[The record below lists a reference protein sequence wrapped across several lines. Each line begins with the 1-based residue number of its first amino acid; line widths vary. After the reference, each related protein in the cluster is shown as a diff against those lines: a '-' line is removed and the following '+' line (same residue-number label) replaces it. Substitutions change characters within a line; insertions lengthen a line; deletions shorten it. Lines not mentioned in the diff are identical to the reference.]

1 MKRGGPVVNERTAQ
15 VMRFAGLVMPV
26 ILLIYGILVKFGLA
40 DTSHYAGDTIF
51 FLLMGPWVL
60 LAFLQFLYP
69 STTWKGSGIRFAL
82 YHLLSAAYILLVSGF
97 STPFIATWI
106 LLFLAAYAYFSSTGL
121 RLSVLSLVL
130 TAEVDAL
137 LHINDGSIL
146 LADALTLAA
155 VLIVGVTAVAI
166 ARIQEIDGAELS
178 RSKAL
183 ESLQRDRILTIVNN
197 LADAVLSTDEDGIV
211 RVYNASSL
219 NLLDTNISLN
229 GHHIDEV
236 LTLFESGDKPVS
248 LYDELKK
255 SRSVVIRDDLTMT
268 LEDETI
274 RLEVTYSPIRS
285 SYSRSK
291 KAKPQDGYIVIL
303 RDITKAKSLEEERDE
318 FISVVSHELRTP
330 ITITEG
336 TISNVQLMMK
346 RPDISQDILK
356 EAIDTAHDQVIYLSK
371 MVNDLS
377 TLSRAERGVAD
388 APETI
393 EVRGLIDDLYKEYA
407 PQAEAKKLHFNLDL
421 GTRLGEVNTSRLYLK
436 ELLQN
441 FVTNAIKYTREGSV
455 TLTVKRDGDKITFE
469 VSDTGIGI
477 SKSDQAKIFTKFYR
491 SEDYRTRETSGTGLG
506 LYVAAKL
513 SKKLG
518 TRIKYKSRLNHG
530 SSFSITIPAVE
541 EKVK

>member
-1 MKRGGPVVNERTAQ
+1 
-15 VMRFAGLVMPV
+15 MRFAGLVMPLV
-26 ILLIYGILVKFGLA
+26 LFLYGVLVKYGLA
-40 DTSHYAGDTIF
+40 DASHYASDAVF
-51 FLLMGPWVL
+51 FSLMGPWVI
-60 LAFLQFLYP
+60 LAFWQFLYP
-69 STTWKGSGIRFAL
+69 STTWKGAGLRFAF
-82 YHLLSAAYILLVSGF
+82 YHALSAAYIIFISGF
-97 STPFIATWI
+97 STPFVATWI
-106 LLFLAAYAYFSSTGL
+106 LLFLASYAYFSSVGL
-121 RLSVLSLVL
+121 RLSVLSLIL
-130 TAEVDAL
+130 TAEIDCFLHVSNGAVL
-137 LHINDGSIL
+137 LT
-146 LADALTLAA
+146 DALTLIA

-178 RSKAL
+178 RTKAL

-211 RVYNASSL
+211 RVYNAACL

-236 LTLFESGDKPVS
+236 VSLFEGEKKTS

-255 SRSVVIRDDLTMT
+255 SRSVIIRDDLTMT

-303 RDITKAKSLEEERDE
+303 RDVTKAKSLEEERDE

-336 TISNVQLMMK
+336 TISNVQVMME
-346 RPDISQDILK
+346 RSNISQDILK
-356 EAIDTAHDQVIYLSK
+356 EAINTAHDQVIYLSK

-393 EVRGLIDDLYKEYA
+393 EVRGLVDDLYNEYA

-441 FVTNAIKYTREGSV
+441 FVTNAIKYTREGSI
-455 TLTVKRDGDKITFE
+455 TLVVARDGDKITFE
-469 VSDTGIGI
+469 VKDTGIGI
-477 SKSDQAKIFTKFYR
+477 SKSDQTKIFAKFYR

-518 TRIKYKSRLNHG
+518 TKIKFKSRLNHG